1 MAPKD
6 DPRFQVASHL
16 SVGAR
21 EYQEDALSVNFA
33 EGADLGIAVLSDG
46 MGGHAAGDVASRIVV
61 ETVSQ
66 ALAKESSDLANF
78 SHNIH
83 SILQN
88 AARSANEKVREHA
101 EANPET
107 RGMGATLVATVILHN
122 LMYWVSIGD
131 SPLYLY
137 RNGRLQQLNEDH
149 SMAPQIDFLV
159 RSGLMDAE
167 MAKNHPDRSVL
178 LSVIIGKEI
187 EKMDCPTDPFRLEPG
202 DLIIVSSDGVQYLED
217 HQIEAVLASCE
228 AQDAEEIT
236 KALDAALDDLDD
248 PQQDNSGIAA
258 IRFFGG
264 EGDEE
269 ETFELI
275 WEEEIEPPAANADE
289 PTETLKTN
297 GGAG

>member
-228 AQDAEEIT
+228 GQDAEEIT